1 MGPYPSDSFVR
12 QRLIL
17 FSSVVTRESAHGM
30 TKPPDIVGVS
40 PKWEMIHE
48 EIRLAGPTDAK
59 VLITG
64 ESGVGKEV
72 IAHLIHRNSRRAGN
86 RLVTINCAGVPES
99 LLESELFGHV
109 RGSFTDAHRD
119 KRGLLEQA
127 DGGTIFM
134 DEIGEMSLRMQAL
147 LLRFLETGEIQPVGA
162 HGPVKRVNTRVIAA
176 TNRELLAQIA
186 QAAFREDLY
195 YRINVMH
202 IPVPPLRERPEDIMA
217 LFESFFVRFAS
228 QYGRPIPSLSP
239 EAAQFVQ
246 SYSWPGNVRQLK
258 NVAER
263 LVLRDI
269 IRPLTVA
276 DLPREIADDALVAAA
291 PVQVLSPG
299 EPPRPDRFE
308 RLLKGESFWSVV
320 HEPFMQRDMTREEL
334 RHIIRRG
341 LTRTHGSYRQLTTL
355 FNLPASDYKSLL
367 NFLRKHDCHVPYK
380 PFRTVSAGAGR
391 AGEANAET
399 PATEPAAPVPPVA
412 RTA

>member
-1 MGPYPSDSFVR
+1 MTTPS
-12 QRLIL
+12 
-17 FSSVVTRESAHGM
+17 
-30 TKPPDIVGVS
+30 DIVGAS
-40 PKWEMIHE
+40 PRWLEIHE

-59 VLITG
+59 VLVTG

-72 IAHLIHRNSRRAGN
+72 VAHLLHQNSSRANG
-86 RLVTINCAGVPES
+86 RLVTLNCAGVPES

-162 HGPVKRVNTRVIAA
+162 HGPVKRVNTRLVAA
-176 TNRELLAQIA
+176 TNRDLLAQVA
-186 QAAFREDLY
+186 QGAFREDLY

-202 IPVPPLRERPEDIMA
+202 IPVPPLRERLEDVPA
-217 LFESFFVRFAS
+217 LFEAFFTRFAA
-228 QYGRPIPSLSP
+228 QYRRPMPTFSP
-239 EAAQFVQ
+239 EAAAFVQ
-246 SYSWPGNVRQLK
+246 GYRWPGNVRQLK

-263 LVLRDI
+263 LVLRDAM
-269 IRPLTVA
+269 RPLTIA
-276 DLPREIADDALVAAA
+276 DLPREITEDALTINAAVIGQDG
-291 PVQVLSPG
+291 P
-299 EPPRPDRFE
+299 EKPDRFE
-308 RLLKGESFWSVV
+308 RLLRGESFWSVV
-320 HEPFMQRDMTREEL
+320 HEPFMSRDITREEL

-341 LTRTHGSYRQLTTL
+341 LTRTHGSYRQLTAL

-380 PFRTVSAGAGR
+380 PFRTVPTATKAP
-391 AGEANAET
+391 AQAEAAR
-399 PATEPAAPVPPVA
+399 EPEALPPVA
-412 RTA
+412 QSA

>member
-1 MGPYPSDSFVR
+1 
-12 QRLIL
+12 
-17 FSSVVTRESAHGM
+17 M
-30 TKPPDIVGVS
+30 TKPSEFVGAS
-40 PKWEMIHE
+40 PKWEQIHDE
-48 EIRLAGPTDAK
+48 VRLAGPTDAK

-72 IAHLIHRNSRRAGN
+72 IALLIHKNSRRADG
-86 RLVTINCAGVPES
+86 RLVTLNCAGVPES
-99 LLESELFGHV
+99 LLESELFGHM

-162 HGPVKRVNTRVIAA
+162 HGPVKRVNTRFIAA
-176 TNRELLAQIA
+176 TNRNLLAQVA
-186 QAAFREDLY
+186 QGAFREDLY

-202 IPVPPLRERPEDIMA
+202 IQVPPLRERTEDIMA
-217 LFESFFVRFAS
+217 LFEAFFAKF
-228 QYGRPIPSLSP
+228 
-239 EAAQFVQ
+239 AAQYQRTLPTLTPDAVSLLD

-263 LVLRDI
+263 LVLRDATG
-269 IRPLTVA
+269 PLTVS
-276 DLPREIADDALVAAA
+276 DLPREIAEDALARAMPTAVA
-291 PVQVLSPG
+291 STPG
-299 EPPRPDRFE
+299 RPDRFE
-308 RLLKGESFWSVV
+308 RLLQGESFWMAV
-320 HEPFMQRDMTREEL
+320 HEPFMARDMTREEL

-355 FNLPASDYKSLL
+355 FNLPGTDYKSLL

-380 PFRTVSAGAGR
+380 PFRTVPSTPLRTGVAGGSLMEQGAI
-391 AGEANAET
+391 
-399 PATEPAAPVPPVA
+399 PQ
-412 RTA
+412 TA